1 MGEFKRLLNLSI
13 FLSFFTLYIG
23 WGQATTDL
31 QIDNI
36 VIIGESAPYEF
47 CEGEISSFE
56 IQFSLKAGST
66 TLTLTSTST
75 LEFTAIGSGGNVLT
89 KTVTGVTSF
98 GTGAT
103 SLNPAASDYFRW
115 PTVGTE
121 IIQLSND
128 GVTDIIFK
136 IFINSAVYSDPDS
149 PDSAVSSLTVNVN
162 TNPPKVGI
170 TTSEGNF
177 DVGKRIDICDGIDI
191 TLFADAG
198 YTDYEFL
205 RKPDGLLIMENV

>member
-1 MGEFKRLLNLSI
+1 M
-13 FLSFFTLYIG
+13 
-23 WGQATTDL
+23 
-31 QIDNI
+31 
-36 VIIGESAPYEF
+36 V
-47 CEGEISSFE
+47 
-56 IQFSLKAGST
+56 
-66 TLTLTSTST
+66 
-75 LEFTAIGSGGNVLT
+75 AI
-89 KTVTGVTSF
+89 
-98 GTGAT
+98 
-103 SLNPAASDYFRW
+103 PRW

-205 RKPDGLLIMENV
+205 RKPDGLINFSSMGKSSSRSILLTNINAGGEEIKVRTYNGECLTDAKRYHQSIVHRNVSCPIQWVFLASGDLSPWAKHGVSAS